1 MNGGEVVVGLGGM
14 ALPIALVTTILT
26 VRHLRQRREWAHRER
41 MRALEAGQSLPRSDA
56 WPALAAIALG
66 TVGPI
71 GVFGCAWLSEL
82 TGGAGGGSWFGATC
96 VALAGVVGGSKLG
109 LGLLADRREARA
121 ESSMAHTG
129 SNGKPPAYDPESFD
143 AIARRG

>member
-1 MNGGEVVVGLGGM
+1 MHGGEAIVALG
-14 ALPIALVTTILT
+14 ALATPVAIVTTILA
-26 VRHLRQRREWAHRER
+26 VRHLRQRREWAHIER
-41 MRALEAGQSLPRSDA
+41 IRALEAGQSLPRGDA

-121 ESSMAHTG
+121 ESSMIQAGH
-129 SNGKPPAYDPESFD
+129 NGKPPAYDPESFD